1 MLALKSFCMQQEE
14 SAAEEHI
21 DQGDDNKKERIMQ
34 GSKDADI
41 SQMLHTTTNEGKSY
55 VPEDIAEIIKSL
67 KRLVVNKELHNIGN
81 PRIIICDNNLER
93 TLIVKNLHAS

>member
-21 DQGDDNKKERIMQ
+21 DQGDDNKKDRIMQ

-55 VPEDIAEIIKSL
+55 VPED
-67 KRLVVNKELHNIGN
+67 LHT
-81 PRIIICDNNLER
+81 CC
-93 TLIVKNLHAS
+93 VKNRARYCQNHQKSKKACSKQRAIQHWESPHNNMRQ